1 MWHRRRILHVAGWLV
16 ILAALGVV
24 ELAMAPTASPANP
37 CRAAIAAN
45 ASSLIGTPRTTL
57 HGLDGRQMAAMARA
71 TGWMPANVLRPFQVG
86 NARTSHDGPSRRYM
100 NFLDADEG
108 TRVHDAY
115 GDATYERLA
124 EIKAK
129 YDPDNVFHHNQNIRP
144 AGRTS

>member
-1 MWHRRRILHVAGWLV
+1 
-16 ILAALGVV
+16 
-24 ELAMAPTASPANP
+24 
-37 CRAAIAAN
+37 
-45 ASSLIGTPRTTL
+45 
-57 HGLDGRQMAAMARA
+57 MAAMARA

>member
-1 MWHRRRILHVAGWLV
+1 MFHLGGAVARV
-16 ILAALGVV
+16 PRDA
-24 ELAMAPTASPANP
+24 TAYAG
-37 CRAAIAAN
+37 RAAAHNIIVDAVWLPDEDDTVGVAEAAW
-45 ASSLIGTPRTTL
+45 ARTFV
-57 HGLDGRQMAAMARA
+57 DA
-71 TGWMPANVLRPFQVG
+71 LRPHHTGV
-86 NARTSHDGPSRRYM
+86 YM